1 MFGIVGR
8 IVIYGFCLYGMRR
21 MFEKLHISDAEED
34 SFVNPQQNEQPL
46 SVKRSTSVTAQP
58 SARTDWPRSVSPI
71 G

>member
-34 SFVNPQQNEQPL
+34 SSINPQQNEQPL
-46 SVKRSTSVTAQP
+46 GESTQ
-58 SARTDWPRSVSPI
+58 RR
-71 G
+71 